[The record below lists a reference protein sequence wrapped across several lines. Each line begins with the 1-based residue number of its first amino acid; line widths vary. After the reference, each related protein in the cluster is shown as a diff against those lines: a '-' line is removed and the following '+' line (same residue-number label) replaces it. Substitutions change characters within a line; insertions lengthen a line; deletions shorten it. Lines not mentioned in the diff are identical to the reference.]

1 MNGIVQYPVEDSSGA
16 LLQEVE
22 GFLTEKGFSLAVKG
36 LIGNVILLLEI
47 KISDAC
53 RSFSW

>member
-36 LIGNVILLLEI
+36 LIGNVILLSEI

-53 RSFSW
+53 RSFLW